1 MKSTLLAS
9 TLAVAG
15 LCAAPAFADDE
26 VQAAVEEETK
36 TGSTVEVGLDFQ
48 SAYVATGATCNDGWV
63 AMPWAEI
70 SGLSVGDVKIPLS
83 CSFWGAIDLEPYPYN
98 PNSKKGHF
106 QEIDVDVML
115 DLGALWK
122 PCDGFNWKI
131 GYLEYDYPS
140 QGATRTDDEGNE
152 VAGGN
157 NTDHVLVYKMG
168 YEAVVS
174 PSFVAKYRLG
184 GPSEGKLETSFGLSS
199 EVKLLDDVKLGLS
212 ADIWY
217 VNVDDVDGASTD
229 SGLACADFT
238 AKVSFG
244 PAYVGCT
251 YVAQIDDDVLPDGPY
266 GYDVKWYASFGVSQA
281 F

>member
-26 VQAAVEEETK
+26 APAAAEPK
-36 TGSTVEVGLDFQ
+36 TGSTVELGIDFQ
-48 SAYVATGATCNDGWV
+48 SAYVATGATCNDGWM
-63 AMPWAEI
+63 AMPWVAVY
-70 SGLSVGDVKIPLS
+70 GLTVGETAIPLS

-106 QEIDVDVML
+106 QEIDVDVTL
-115 DLGALWK
+115 DLGAIWK
-122 PCDGFNWKI
+122 PCDEFSWSI

-140 QGATRTDDEGNE
+140 QGATRVDEEGNE

-168 YEAVVS
+168 YDYVVA
-174 PSFVAKYRLG
+174 PSFTAKYRIG
-184 GPSEGKLETSFGLSS
+184 GPSEGKLEAAFALSTGFD
-199 EVKLLDDVKLGLS
+199 LTDDLAFGLS
-212 ADIWY
+212 ADVWY
-217 VNVDDVDGASTD
+217 VNVDDVDGRSSD
-229 SGLACADFT
+229 ESGFACADVT
-238 AKVSFG
+238 AKLSCG

-266 GYDVKWYASFGVSQA
+266 GYDVKWYASFGFSKA